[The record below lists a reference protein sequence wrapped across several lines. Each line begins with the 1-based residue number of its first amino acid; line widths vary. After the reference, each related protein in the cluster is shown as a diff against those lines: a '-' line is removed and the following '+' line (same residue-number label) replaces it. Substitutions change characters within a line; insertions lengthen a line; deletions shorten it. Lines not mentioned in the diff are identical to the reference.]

1 MVKII
6 SNFGFIIVV
15 ANIIPITN
23 QIVVNYI
30 IPLFFYLSGALTH
43 AFHISVC
50 EIEFDEERNS
60 LEITHRVFLDDLETT
75 LRLWSGDQSIDVI
88 NPKVESEFHKVLG
101 SYMLEKFSIKV
112 NGKETQL
119 SFLGAEQEG
128 DVMYCYIELTGV
140 KKLKSIEIMN
150 KIFMDKFDDQMN
162 MVHIYKDEKTISTKF
177 SKNKTDFAVEL
188 D

>member
-1 MVKII
+1 ML
-6 SNFGFIIVV
+6 
-15 ANIIPITN
+15 
-23 QIVVNYI
+23 NYI

-50 EIEFDEERNS
+50 EIEYDQERKS

-75 LRLWSGDQSIDVI
+75 LKTWSGDQNIDVI
-88 NPKVESEFHKVLG
+88 NPKVDSDFQKILG
-101 SYMLEKFSIKV
+101 KYLLEKFTIKV

-119 SFLGAEQEG
+119 SFLGSEQEG

-140 KKLKSIEIMN
+140 KKLNSIDITN

-162 MVHIYKDEKTISTKF
+162 MVHIYKGEKTTSTKF
-177 SKNKTDFAVEL
+177 SKNKTDFML
-188 D
+188 DFD